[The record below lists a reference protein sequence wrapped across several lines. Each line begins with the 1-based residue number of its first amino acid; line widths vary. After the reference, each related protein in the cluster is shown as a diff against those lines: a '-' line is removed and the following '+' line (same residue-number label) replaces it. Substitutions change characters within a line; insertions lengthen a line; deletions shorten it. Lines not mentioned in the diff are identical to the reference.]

1 MMKKGELGQLY
12 RSKLKT
18 LAPGLS
24 RCQVGDA
31 KGQDH
36 GEGEGLRGG
45 EPVLRGF

>member
-1 MMKKGELGQLY
+1 MMRKGELGQLY

-18 LAPGLS
+18 SAPVLS
-24 RCQVGDA
+24 GCQVGDA

-45 EPVLRGF
+45 GAVLRGF